1 MFSHHYRFTT
11 QGRLLLRAAA
21 LLALATLNPGRAP
34 AQVPPQVSS
43 GELRLGMVYRALET
57 ASPRLE
63 AARQSAVAAEARI
76 GPARTL
82 PDPQIQIGLMNRSL
96 PGLGLQQPLGMNQ
109 IQLMQMVPIA
119 GKLGLAGRVARAQ
132 ADGSRARAADLGW
145 DLRARAAMAFYELY
159 QIDQSLAVAL
169 TTQRLLQD
177 IAKTAETMYAVGAG
191 RQTDVLRAQVELARM
206 GEDIL
211 RMRAMRDAA
220 GARLNALLDRP
231 QDAQLAPP
239 AIPVFPAGLPALDSL
254 ERLALANRPM
264 IEAGRRDVEAAVAQ
278 ARLARREIWPDL
290 QVGLQYGQQPMP
302 GGGTDRM
309 MSFMLGFSL
318 PIFAGGRQLPMRR
331 EAAAMRLMAEADLA
345 AMRAETRGR
354 LGELYADVGR
364 ARRLS
369 ALYRGTIIP
378 QSEATVASALAAYRV
393 GSVDFMTL
401 LDDQMTVNRYRQAL
415 YQLEGEHGQ
424 ALAEIEMLVGQALLD
439 ADTAELPSGGNK

>member
-1 MFSHHYRFTT
+1 MLSRRWRIHWPT
-11 QGRLLLRAAA
+11 LLWAVATVCPIAVLYAPRV
-21 LLALATLNPGRAP
+21 LAQDSGATATS
-34 AQVPPQVSS
+34 Q
-43 GELRLGMVYRALET
+43 LRLGAVFRTLEA
-57 ASPRLE
+57 ASPRLQ
-63 AARQSAVAAEARI
+63 AARQSALAAEERI
-76 GPARTL
+76 APARTL
-82 PDPQIQIGLMNRSL
+82 PDPQLQFGLMNRSL

-119 GKLGLAGRVARAQ
+119 GKLGLAGKVARAQ
-132 ADGSRARAADLGW
+132 AEGARARAADVGW

-159 QIDQSLAVAL
+159 QIDQSLRVAL
-169 TTQRLLQD
+169 ETQRLLQD
-177 IAKTAETMYAVGAG
+177 IAKTAETMYGVGSG
-191 RQTDVLRAQVELARM
+191 RQADVLRAQVEVARM
-206 GEDIL
+206 EEDIL
-211 RMRAMRDAA
+211 RMRAMRVAS

-231 QDAQLAPP
+231 QGAQLAPP
-239 AIPVFPAGLPALDSL
+239 ALPVFPMDLPSLDSL
-254 ERLALANRPM
+254 ERLALGNRPM

-309 MSFMLGFSL
+309 MSFMLGFSV

-331 EAAAMRLMAEADLA
+331 EAAAMRLMAEADLD

-378 QSEATVASALAAYRV
+378 QAQATVASAQAAYRV

-401 LDDQMTVNRYRQAL
+401 LDDQMTINRYRQAL
-415 YQLEGEHGQ
+415 YQLEAEHGQ
-424 ALAEIEMLVGQALLD
+424 ALAEIEMLAGQALLD
-439 ADTAELPSGGNK
+439 ADTADWPSGGDK